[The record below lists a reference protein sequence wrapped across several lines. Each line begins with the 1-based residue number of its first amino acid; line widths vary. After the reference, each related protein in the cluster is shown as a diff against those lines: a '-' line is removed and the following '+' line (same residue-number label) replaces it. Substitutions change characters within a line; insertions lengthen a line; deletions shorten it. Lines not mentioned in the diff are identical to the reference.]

1 MLFTFGILPA
11 VAAELVILYLLV
23 KPRPKA
29 DAPSGALYCIRRCIE
44 LLPQA
49 NTRRE
54 YRRLHML
61 AGRAKERIERA
72 KIEDV
77 YDLDAVDASLADIK
91 RLCAALHTVCPQD
104 PSPYTPYLL
113 DLLTACEKKLAA
125 LIGAQG
131 ASRDA
136 GRPARHAARKARAKH
151 LLESV
156 QAQTKNA
163 DDGAQ
168 NSREISG
175 E

>member
-1 MLFTFGILPA
+1 MLFALGIVPA

-44 LLPQA
+44 LLPRA

-61 AGRAKERIERA
+61 AGRAKERIDRA

-77 YDLDAVDASLADIK
+77 YDLDAVDALLTDIK
-91 RLCAALHTVCPQD
+91 RLCGALHTVCPQD
-104 PSPYTPYLL
+104 PLPYTPYLL
-113 DLLTACEKKLAA
+113 DLLTDCEKKLAA
-125 LIGAQG
+125 LVGD
-131 ASRDA
+131 SDA
-136 GRPARHAARKARAKH
+136 TRATKPARISARKARAED
-151 LLESV
+151 LLADV
-156 QAQTKNA
+156 RAQAKNENNA
-163 DDGAQ
+163 AQ
-168 NSREISG
+168 NDRDISG